1 MFRFNINLMEDKVF
15 ITSLLSTNSVAFV
28 QYVNKQSEI
37 HFTATPNDKWS
48 VGQNVEHLIRSLS
61 PVNLALRLP
70 GFVLRYKF
78 GNPNR
83 EPRTYQ
89 ELVNRYHEK
98 LQAGG
103 RASAR
108 FVPPPILWAY
118 KEKKLTDFANEVAT
132 MIKRMNSWSEDQLD
146 SYLLPHPLLGKL
158 TLREML
164 FFSGYHIEH
173 HLKLLEGR
181 V

>member
-1 MFRFNINLMEDKVF
+1 MEDIAF
-15 ITSLLSTNSVAFV
+15 ISTLLATNSTAFV
-28 QYVNKQSEI
+28 QFVNKQSETQFI
-37 HFTATPNDKWS
+37 ATPNDKWS
-48 VGQNVEHLIRSLS
+48 IGQNVEHLIRSLS
-61 PVNLALRLP
+61 PVNLALLLP
-70 GFVLRYKF
+70 GFVLRFQF
-78 GNPNR
+78 GKPNR
-83 EPRTYQ
+83 QPRTYT

-108 FVPPPILWAY
+108 FVPPPVLWNE
-118 KEKKLTDFANEVAT
+118 KEKKLAAFVHQTDIMN
-132 MIKRMNSWSEDQLD
+132 KRVNSWSEAQLD
-146 SYLLPHPLLGKL
+146 NYLLPHPLLGKL
-158 TLREML
+158 TVREML

>member
-1 MFRFNINLMEDKVF
+1 MEDKVF
-15 ITSLLSTNSVAFV
+15 ITTLLSTNSTAFV
-28 QYVNKQSEI
+28 QYVNKQSETQ
-37 HFTATPNDKWS
+37 FMATPNDKWS
-48 VGQNVEHLIRSLS
+48 VGQNIEHLIKSLS
-61 PVNLALRLP
+61 PVNLALLLP
-70 GFVLRYKF
+70 GFVLRFQF
-78 GNPNR
+78 GKPNR
-83 EPRTYQ
+83 KPRTYQ

-108 FVPPPILWAY
+108 FVPAPVLWAD
-118 KEKKLTDFANEVAT
+118 KEKKLTDFAHEMAI

-146 SYLLPHPLLGKL
+146 SFLLPHPLLGKL

-181 V
+181 H

>member
-1 MFRFNINLMEDKVF
+1 MEDKAF
-15 ITSLLSTNSVAFV
+15 IATLLSTNSAAFV
-28 QYVNKQSEI
+28 HYVNKQSETQFI
-37 HFTATPNDKWS
+37 SSLNDKWS
-48 VGQNVEHLIRSLS
+48 VGQNVEHLIKSLS
-61 PVNLALRLP
+61 PVNLALLLP
-70 GFVLRYKF
+70 GFVLRFQF
-78 GNPNR
+78 GKPNR
-83 EPRTYQ
+83 KPRTYQ

-108 FVPPPILWAY
+108 FIPPPVLWVD
-118 KEKKLTDFANEVAT
+118 KDKKVTAFIHETNT
-132 MIKRMNSWSEDQLD
+132 MTKRLNSWSESQLD

-173 HLKLLEGR
+173 HLKLLKGR
-181 V
+181 N

>member
-1 MFRFNINLMEDKVF
+1 MEDKAF
-15 ITSLLSTNSVAFV
+15 IATLLSANSAAFV
-28 QYVNKQSEI
+28 HYVNKQSEI
-37 HFTATPNDKWS
+37 QFTASPNDKWS

-61 PVNLALRLP
+61 PVNLALLLP
-70 GFVLRYKF
+70 GFVLRFQF
-78 GNPNR
+78 GKPNR
-83 EPRTYQ
+83 KPRTYQ

-103 RASAR
+103 RASTR
-108 FVPPPILWAY
+108 FVPPPIAWAD
-118 KEKKLTDFANEVAT
+118 KDKKVTAFTHETNS
-132 MIKRMNSWSEDQLD
+132 MIKRLNSWSESQLD
-146 SYLLPHPLLGKL
+146 RYLLPHPLLGKL

-181 V
+181 N

>member
-1 MFRFNINLMEDKVF
+1 MEDKRF
-15 ITSLLSTNSVAFV
+15 IQQLISENAAAFV
-28 QYVNKQSEI
+28 RFVEKQSEAK
-37 HFTATPNDKWS
+37 FLETPNDNWS
-48 VGQNVEHLIRSLS
+48 VGQNVEHLIKSLS

-70 GFVLRYKF
+70 GFVLRFQF
-78 GNPNR
+78 GKPNR
-83 EPRTYQ
+83 KPRTYT

-108 FVPPPILWAY
+108 FVPPPVSWND
-118 KEKKLTDFANEVAT
+118 KDKKVAAFTYETNT
-132 MIKRMNSWSEDQLD
+132 MIKRLNSWSESQLD

-181 V
+181 N